1 MNAFSGAF
9 MATLAEPIRHDM
21 GRYFAQAG
29 GCHAGP
35 WRVEE
40 FGERSRPGFGHDE
53 LVACLR
59 RLLTGRADPA
69 LAELSEQMTRAC
81 ARNVP
86 FPIVAHELAHLR
98 DRLIRLAVE
107 DDNMAAIGAIIAFFD
122 ELKDMLARIYLGSFL
137 GALGHRNS
145 VRLRHIAALAEKN
158 LLIHFEKHLDWL
170 KQLTQAVSV
179 RDGAAMPEA
188 HHERCE
194 FGKWLHGEGAKL
206 VRDKSHHA
214 HLVEVH
220 AAMHRVVYEIADMMG
235 QNRDS
240 LPLYALMRKAEN
252 YSLDIGNEVAMLN
265 SMVIMTNYNKDPMT
279 GGLTRRSLERVM
291 INQLEISK
299 ATETPFCLLMC
310 DVDHFKQIND
320 NHGHTAGDRAIVR
333 FAETLRSNLRQAD
346 LLFRFGGDEFLIML
360 PSTGYAQG
368 LDVAE
373 KLRAAVSGLR
383 METERDGFDMCA
395 SFGLLEVCGSK
406 TAFID
411 SELVNNL
418 IKECDQRL
426 YLAKHRG
433 RNQVA

>member
-9 MATLAEPIRHDM
+9 TVAFADPIRHDM
-21 GRYFAQAG
+21 GRYFAQLG
-29 GCHAGP
+29 GRRADP

-40 FGERSRPGFGHDE
+40 FGERGPGFGHGE
-53 LVACLR
+53 LVACLQR
-59 RLLTGRADPA
+59 VLTDPA
-69 LAELSEQMTRAC
+69 DGAFAELSELMTRTC

-86 FPIVAHELAHLR
+86 FSMVVHELSHLG
-98 DRLIRLAVE
+98 DRLTRLAAAE
-107 DDNMAAIGAIIAFFD
+107 GNLDAIGAIIAFFD
-122 ELKDMLARIYLGSFL
+122 ELKDMLARIYLRSFL
-137 GALGHRNS
+137 GVLGHRNN
-145 VRLRHIAALAEKN
+145 VRLHHIAALAEKN
-158 LLIHFEKHLDWL
+158 LLVHFEKHLDWL
-170 KQLTQAVSV
+170 KQLTLAVSA

-194 FGKWLHGEGAKL
+194 FGKWLHGEGAAL
-206 VRDKSHHA
+206 VRDRSHHTQ
-214 HLVEVH
+214 LVEMH
-220 AAMHRVVYEIADMMG
+220 AAMHGVVDEIAGMMG
-235 QNRDS
+235 RQRDS
-240 LPLYALMRKAEN
+240 LPLYALMKKAEN
-252 YSLDIGNEVAMLN
+252 YSLDIGNEIAMLN
-265 SMVIMTNYNKDPMT
+265 SMGIRTHSNKDPMT

-299 ATETPFCLLMC
+299 ATETPFCLPMC
-310 DVDHFKQIND
+310 DVDRFKQIND

-333 FAETLRSNLRQAD
+333 FVDALRGSLRQAD

-368 LDVAE
+368 LEVAE
-373 KLRAAVSGLR
+373 KLRSAVAGLR
-383 METERDGFDMCA
+383 METERGGFDLRA
-395 SFGLLEVCGSK
+395 SFGLLEVSGSK

-411 SELVNNL
+411 SELVNHL

>member
-1 MNAFSGAF
+1 VSTVFSGFAEAF
-9 MATLAEPIRHDM
+9 AEPVRQDM
-21 GRYFAQAG
+21 GRYFARAAG
-29 GCHAGP
+29 PGTGP
-35 WRVEE
+35 WRIEE
-40 FGERSRPGFGHDE
+40 FGERSPGFGHDD
-53 LVACLR
+53 LIACLQ
-59 RLLTGRADPA
+59 RLLTGQEADGA
-69 LAELSEQMTRAC
+69 FTELSELMTRAC
-81 ARNVP
+81 VRNVP
-86 FPIVAHELAHLR
+86 FPIVVHELAFLR
-98 DRLIRLAVE
+98 DRLTRLAVE
-107 DDNMAAIGAIIAFFD
+107 EGNLDAIGAIIVFFD

-137 GALGHRNS
+137 GALGHRNN

-158 LLIHFEKHLDWL
+158 LLVHFEKHLDWL
-170 KQLTQAVSV
+170 KQLTQAVSA
-179 RDGAAMPEA
+179 RDGEAMPEA

-194 FGKWLHGEGAKL
+194 FGKWLHGEGASL
-206 VRDKSHHA
+206 VRDQSHHA
-214 HLVEVH
+214 HLVDMH
-220 AAMHRVVYEIADMMG
+220 AAMHRVVDEIADMMG
-235 QNRDS
+235 HQRDS
-240 LPLYALMRKAEN
+240 LPLYALMKKAEN
-252 YSLDIGNEVAMLN
+252 YSLDIGNEIAMLN
-265 SMVIMTNYNKDPMT
+265 SMVIMTHYNKDPMT

-333 FAETLRSNLRQAD
+333 FADVLRGNLRQAD

-368 LDVAE
+368 LEVAG
-373 KLRAAVSGLR
+373 KLRSAVAGLR
-383 METERDGFDMCA
+383 METEHGNFEMRA
-395 SFGLLEVCGSK
+395 SFGLLEVSGSK